1 MTTYPLSIAGFDPC
15 GGAGVLADCKVFNAH
30 EQIGFSVSTS
40 ITYQHESE
48 FDGVDWLSAEQ
59 IINQLKPLFRKY
71 NIEFVKIGLIKD
83 FKTLSTVIE
92 FLKEE
97 NPSIY
102 IIWDPILKASAGFN
116 FHSDIQQKEFE
127 KICHDLY
134 LITPNWQEIK
144 TLYPSLK
151 PEAAAEH
158 LSSYCA
164 VLLKGGH
171 HPSAHL
177 KGTDYLYRY
186 AKKKAY
192 PTSKVIKCEKHGSGC
207 VLSSAIV
214 SQLCL
219 GNNLE
224 DSIEHAKTY
233 ITNYLDSSENLLGIH
248 KVI

>member
-30 EQIGFSVSTS
+30 EQIGFSVNTS

-71 NIEFVKIGLIKD
+71 TIEFVKIGLIKD
-83 FKTLSTVIE
+83 FKTLSIIIE
-92 FLKEE
+92 FLKKE

-116 FHSDIQQKEFE
+116 FHSEIQQKEFE

-134 LITPNWQEIK
+134 LITPNWQEIE
-144 TLYPSLK
+144 TLYPSMN
-151 PEAAAEH
+151 PEEAATH

-171 HPSAHL
+171 HPSLQL

-192 PTSKVIKCEKHGSGC
+192 VPSKIINFEKHGSGC
-207 VLSSAIV
+207 VLSAAIV

-224 DSIEHAKTY
+224 NSIEHAKIY
-233 ITNYLDSSENLLGIH
+233 MTNYLDSSENLLGIH
-248 KVI
+248 KSI